1 MSKNP
6 TVIEGRNLVKTY
18 DGKNVVDGIHFEI
31 RQGECFGILG
41 PNGAGKTS
49 TLKMM
54 YGLSEVS
61 SGKLFVLGLNVQT
74 NIEQIKARIGVVSQD
89 DGLDTDF
96 SVIDNLVMFARY
108 FGIPRGVALTRGREL
123 LRFMHLE
130 DYEDRSVETLSGG
143 MKRRLTV
150 ARSLMSQPDVLVLDE
165 PTTGLDPQ
173 ARFWIWESLSE
184 MKRQGKTLVLTTH
197 YMEEAENIC
206 DRLIILDKGKILCE
220 GKPAD
225 LIKFYIG
232 LDVIEFQ
239 VDLRDL
245 NYHMQKI
252 KGAFEYQILNRRV
265 RMFIPEGKDSKEALK
280 LVTSDDITIRRATLN
295 DVFLKLAGYELR
307 EGA

>member
-1 MSKNP
+1 
-6 TVIEGRNLVKTY
+6 
-18 DGKNVVDGIHFEI
+18 
-31 RQGECFGILG
+31 
-41 PNGAGKTS
+41 
-49 TLKMM
+49 
-54 YGLSEVS
+54 
-61 SGKLFVLGLNVQT
+61 
-74 NIEQIKARIGVVSQD
+74 
-89 DGLDTDF
+89 
-96 SVIDNLVMFARY
+96 
-108 FGIPRGVALTRGREL
+108 
-123 LRFMHLE
+123 
-130 DYEDRSVETLSGG
+130 
-143 MKRRLTV
+143 
-150 ARSLMSQPDVLVLDE
+150 MSQPDVLVLDE

>member
-18 DGKNVVDGIHFEI
+18 DGKNVVDGIQFEI

-49 TLKMM
+49 TLKMI
-54 YGLSEVS
+54 YGLSQVT

-74 NIEQIKARIGVVSQD
+74 NIEQIKGRIGVVSQD

-108 FGIPRGVALTRGREL
+108 FGIPRALALTRGREL

-130 DYEDRSVETLSGG
+130 DYEDRSVDTLSGG

-150 ARSLMSQPDVLVLDE
+150 ARALISQPEVLVLDE

-173 ARFWIWESLSE
+173 ARFWIWESLGE
-184 MKRQGKTLVLTTH
+184 MKKQGKTLVLTTH
-197 YMEEAENIC
+197 YMEEAESIC

-225 LIKFYIG
+225 LIRFYIG

-239 VDLRDL
+239 IDLRDL
-245 NYHMQKI
+245 SYHMQKI

-265 RMFIPEGKDSKEALK
+265 RLFIPEGKDSKEALK